1 MNWIKKNKKRNVT
14 KAFTTGAI
22 IAGGLSIPMA
32 HGVAHADEIS
42 NENPTNVIASNEN
55 NIVVDN
61 TPSTKEI
68 INDVFK
74 ESSAEN
80 DTVIQP
86 ETNTSKKT
94 NVESVQAPKEWET
107 NKSNEVE

>member
-1 MNWIKKNKKRNVT
+1 
-14 KAFTTGAI
+14 
-22 IAGGLSIPMA
+22 MA

-94 NVESVQAPKEWET
+94 NVESVQAPKE
-107 NKSNEVE
+107 